1 MNRYFLMQFLVFFT
15 ILTVHICSEHKDNHS
30 FNNVTAIKQLLQK
43 NNHNPCSSFLH
54 LGDHV
59 IAEFTGCI
67 NLNNIDALEKLL
79 RSAAQ
84 ACGATVLSVTTHQ
97 FEPFGM
103 TGIAVL
109 QESHISIHTW
119 PEYGY
124 ASIDIYTCGT
134 HIQIDK
140 ALEILEQFFKPKL
153 TNIITLHRGFEK
165 S

>member
-1 MNRYFLMQFLVFFT
+1 MNQYFLLQCLALST
-15 ILTVHICSEHKDNHS
+15 ILTVHMHPESKNNNS
-30 FNNVTAIKQLLQK
+30 FNSVPVIKQLLQQK
-43 NNHNPCSSFLH
+43 NNRLCPSFIH

-59 IAEFTGCI
+59 IAEFNGCI
-67 NLNNIDALEKLL
+67 NLNEIDPLEELL
-79 RSAAQ
+79 RSAAK
-84 ACGATVLSVTTHQ
+84 ACGATVLTVKTHQ

-140 ALEILEQFFKPKL
+140 ALDILEQFFKPKL